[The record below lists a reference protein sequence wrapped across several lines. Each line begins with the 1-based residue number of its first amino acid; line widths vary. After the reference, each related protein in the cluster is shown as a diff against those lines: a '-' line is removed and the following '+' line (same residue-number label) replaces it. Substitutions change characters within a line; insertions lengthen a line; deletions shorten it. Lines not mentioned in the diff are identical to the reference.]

1 MFVALLKNKKNC
13 GKAIVTEIREMKL
26 AMSYCGVRFKQCYL
40 AQKFLKLTYE
50 SYETTKLNS
59 HQ

>member
-1 MFVALLKNKKNC
+1 MKIC
-13 GKAIVTEIREMKL
+13 GKDTVTEIREMKL
-26 AMSYCGVRFKQCYL
+26 AMSYCEVRFKQYYL
-40 AQKFLKLTYE
+40 AQKLLKLTYE

>member
-1 MFVALLKNKKNC
+1 MKIC
-13 GKAIVTEIREMKL
+13 GKDTVTEIREMKL
-26 AMSYCGVRFKQCYL
+26 AMSYCGVWFKQCYL